1 MEVKIFTVDLV
12 GVINQELHKIEG
24 EINSYLVGKEFVS
37 MKQTVWQDHVTNHTK
52 LIVTVV
58 AKKKN

>member
-1 MEVKIFTVDLV
+1 VEVKIFSVDLV
-12 GVINQELHKIEG
+12 GVINQELHKIES

-37 MKQTVWQDHVTNHTK
+37 MEQSLWQDRVTNHTK

-58 AKKKN
+58 SKKK

>member
-1 MEVKIFTVDLV
+1 MEVKIFSVDLV
-12 GVINQELHKIEG
+12 GVINQELHKIES

-37 MKQTVWQDHVTNHTK
+37 MEQSLWQDRVTNHTK

-58 AKKKN
+58 SKKK